1 MPPRATTFGFPLG
14 GQPRSAF
21 TYQTLDPTQGLRL
34 DVTPSNLEPGQAS
47 VASNVV
53 LRYGAIQCRPGFE
66 RDSPSGAPVS
76 SATSWRQ
83 TGFRGA
89 MFHDPNTGYDYRF
102 LFEGPSAAFYGGFA
116 TGTSV
121 ASYISSL
128 GTSLEYSVSTG
139 AFARGQDPVVF
150 RNVYDLTADDWSL
163 VWAVDRAELPP
174 FQWFSSN
181 TTYTHLTDDIRAHFI
196 TPFDNRLMAWNSRY
210 SGDPQMYPTRV
221 IWSDRGDVRAWSPSA
236 TTVTAGYEDLLDMAG
251 RGTWIEGF
259 DQRVILFSD
268 REIWQGYV
276 GTPPFTFLF
285 SPLNRQIG
293 CVYGQTVKQTPS
305 GLAFVGS
312 DGRAYLLGQDNS
324 LRHISAAVDRRGLG
338 TRAVYDPM
346 TREYRVFDA
355 ANAQSYRAFNIDS
368 GVWTE
373 GHVSTTTVSDGV
385 DFNGMHDVWSGDRD
399 TYGVAD
405 LPNPNIGTPSMFYTS
420 GLTAYAADPSATFG
434 KNGDSGSSVI
444 AGPSAVPVNPCTMD
458 WRGPVF
464 TGTVNRSVTVRSVG
478 LDYRS
483 EQTSHVTVGV
493 SYDGGATFP
502 SESRITLVPTTGNA
516 ESRQTAWLYGSGGKP
531 LVRVQSSQTSQ
542 AITRL
547 HVEGQIGGR

>member
-1 MPPRATTFGFPLG
+1 MPSRLRGGRRRA
-14 GQPRSAF
+14 
-21 TYQTLDPTQGLRL
+21 
-34 DVTPSNLEPGQAS
+34 
-47 VASNVV
+47 
-53 LRYGAIQCRPGFE
+53 I
-66 RDSPSGAPVS
+66 S
-76 SATSWRQ
+76 SATSWRR
-83 TGFRGA
+83 TGFRGTL
-89 MFHDPNTGYDYRF
+89 FHDPATGTDYRF
-102 LFEGPSAAFYGGFA
+102 LFEGPSAAFYGGA
-116 TGTSV
+116 GTGTSV

-128 GTSLEYSVSTG
+128 GTSLPYSVSPPG
-139 AFARGQDPVVF
+139 RNQPAQFPVVF
-150 RNVYDLTADDWSL
+150 RNAYDVTADDWSL
-163 VWAVDRAELPP
+163 VWAVDRVGLPP
-174 FQWFSSN
+174 YQWFSSA

-221 IWSDRGDVRAWSPSA
+221 IWSDRGDIRAWDPSA
-236 TTVTAGYEDLLDMAG
+236 TTVTAGFEDLLDMAG

-285 SPLNRQIG
+285 SPVNKQIG
-293 CVYGQTVKQTPS
+293 CVYGPTVTQTPS

-346 TREYRVFDA
+346 TREYRVFGATD
-355 ANAQSYRAFNIDS
+355 YLAFNIDS
-368 GVWTE
+368 GVWNE
-373 GHVSTTTVSDGV
+373 GNVSALTTNGRASGV
-385 DFNGMHDVWSGDRD
+385 HDVWSGNRD
-399 TYGVAD
+399 LWSAAGLPDFNILPGVGA
-405 LPNPNIGTPSMFYTS
+405 MFYTS
-420 GLTAYAADPSATFG
+420 GLTVYAADPSAIFG
-434 KNGDSGSSVI
+434 KNGDSGSSIVV
-444 AGPSAVPVNPCTMD
+444 GPSDVPVNPCTMD

-464 TGTVNRSVTVRSVG
+464 TGTVNRSITVRSVG

-483 EQTSHVTVGV
+483 DATSHVTVGV

-502 SESRITLVPTTGNA
+502 SESRITLVPTAGNA
-516 ESRQTAWLYGSGGKP
+516 ESRATAWLYGAGGKP
-531 LVRVQSSQTSQ
+531 VVRVQSSQTSQ

>member
-66 RDSPSGAPVS
+66 VDATGQPVS

-89 MFHDPNTGYDYRF
+89 LFTDPNAGTDYRF
-102 LFEGPSAAFYGGFA
+102 LFEGPAAAFYGGTA

-139 AFARGQDPVVF
+139 AFADPQQPVVF
-150 RNVYDLTADDWSL
+150 RNAYDVTADDWSL

-174 FQWFSSN
+174 YQWFSSN

-221 IWSDRGDVRAWSPSA
+221 IWSDRGDIRAWDPSA
-236 TTVTAGYEDLLDMAG
+236 TTVSAGFEDLLDMAG

-285 SPLNRQIG
+285 SPVNRQLG
-293 CVYGQTVKQTPS
+293 VVYGQTVKHTPI
-305 GLAFVGS
+305 GLMFVAS
-312 DGRAYLLGQDNS
+312 DGRAYALGQDTA
-324 LRHISAAVDRRGLG
+324 LRHISKAVDRRGLG

-346 TREYRVFDA
+346 TRQYRVFHSDNSTVYA
-355 ANAQSYRAFNIDS
+355 AFDIEAGAWSEGAVSVLTTGTDGGN
-368 GVWTE
+368 GV
-373 GHVSTTTVSDGV
+373 
-385 DFNGMHDVWSGDRD
+385 HDVWSGERD
-399 TYGVAD
+399 TYGIAD
-405 LPNPNIGTPSMFYTS
+405 LPNPGIGEPTMFYTS
-420 GLTAYAADPSATFG
+420 GLTAYAADPSAVFG
-434 KNGDSGSSVI
+434 KNGDSGSSAV
-444 AGPSAVPVNPCTMD
+444 AGPSAVPVNPATMD

-464 TGTVNRSVTVRSVG
+464 TGAVNRSVTVRAVG

-483 EQTSHVTVGV
+483 DQTSHATVGV

-516 ESRQTAWLYGSGGKP
+516 ESRVTAWLYGSGGKP
-531 LVRVQSSQTSQ
+531 VVRVQSSQTSQ